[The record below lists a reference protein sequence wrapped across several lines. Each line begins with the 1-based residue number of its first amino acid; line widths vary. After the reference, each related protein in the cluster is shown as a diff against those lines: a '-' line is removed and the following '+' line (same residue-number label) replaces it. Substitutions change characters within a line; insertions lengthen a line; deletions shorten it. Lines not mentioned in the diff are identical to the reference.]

1 MNGLGNNLRFF
12 YSAVTL
18 SWGFTVRYREV
29 SAAQPS
35 YILPPPTTVVGAF
48 GRSFGKLL
56 GLLDAPSKDPKDR
69 EHKEGYV
76 ISRAMKIFLEST
88 VAASAGIIGT
98 GGLVEHQELSK
109 IHASIYKGSTEL
121 GKIKAEP
128 FSMKFYKESL
138 TRIFPAQAVGAS
150 YGPGIRI
157 YLSWVLDID
166 KLINKFKERQILLK
180 EEDVDSVAP
189 IAAHG
194 LTRIGSKEGIVA
206 HEPELTGYDKNPE
219 IIQDGGKVRTI
230 QYVQS
235 ECVDPE
241 EAVPLV
247 SLPSIDYTLKQYYV
261 PSATAS
267 NSFLIPF
274 SSSASGAK
282 WMRLKSPCRAYS
294 PKNHRIEFTSVGL

>member
-56 GLLDAPSKDPKDR
+56 GLLDAPLKDPLDP

-76 ISRAMKIFLEST
+76 ISRAMKFFLEST

-98 GGLVEHQELSK
+98 GGLVVHQELSK
-109 IHASIYKGSTEL
+109 IHASIYKGDKEL
-121 GKIKAEP
+121 SRIKAEP
-128 FSMKFYKESL
+128 FSKKFYKESL
-138 TRIFPAQAVGAS
+138 SRIFPALAVGAS
-150 YGPGIRI
+150 YGPGIKI
-157 YLSWVLDID
+157 YLSWVLDVD
-166 KLINKFKERQILLK
+166 KLLDKFKKNRIFLK
-180 EEDVDSVAP
+180 EEDIDSVGPLAV
-189 IAAHG
+189 HG

-206 HEPELTGYDKNPE
+206 SEPELTGYEKNPK
-219 IIQDGGKVRTI
+219 IISEGEKVRTI

-235 ECVDPE
+235 ECVDLE
-241 EAVPLV
+241 ETIPLV
-247 SLPSIDYTLKQYYV
+247 FLPSIDYKLKQYYV
-261 PSATAS
+261 PSTDAS

-274 SSSASGAK
+274 TTAHGR
-282 WMRLKSPCRAYS
+282 WMRLKNQCKAYA
-294 PKNHRIEFTSVGL
+294 PKNHITEFTSVGL

>member
-1 MNGLGNNLRFF
+1 VNGLGNNLRFF
-12 YSAVTL
+12 YCAVTL
-18 SWGFTVRYREV
+18 SWGFAVRYKEV

-35 YILPPPTTVVGAF
+35 YVLPPPSTVVGIF
-48 GRSFGKLL
+48 GNSLGRLL
-56 GLLDAPSKDPKDR
+56 GLSDEPSKGLKH
-69 EHKEGYV
+69 EQGYV
-76 ISRAMKIFLEST
+76 ISKMMKIFLEST
-88 VAASAGIIGT
+88 VSASAGVLGN
-98 GGLVEHQELSK
+98 GGLVVHQELSK
-109 IHASIYKGSTEL
+109 IYASFYKGESEAY
-121 GKIKAEP
+121 KMSSEP
-128 FSMKFYKESL
+128 FSQDFYETSL
-138 TRIFPAQAVGAS
+138 PRIFPAQAIGAS

-157 YLSWVLDID
+157 YLSWVLNID

-206 HEPELTGYDKNPE
+206 HEPELTGYDNNPE
-219 IIQDGGKVRTI
+219 IMQDGGKVRTI

-261 PSATAS
+261 PSASAS